1 MQRVQFTPYSQ
12 TNWVISNPSL
22 ERLVSDF
29 EALSNTDEA
38 FFALTSSWSFLRG
51 MPTGK
56 ETSKGDY
63 EIKMKMADMK
73 PFIDLIKSKI
83 TGEPEKSSIR
93 VENLFPKMLRLTQ
106 KAETTTF
113 DTNLKDSNGVF
124 PERMVSVDLNLH
136 RSRDGTF
143 YWTFTVIPG

>member
-29 EALSNTDEA
+29 EALSNTEDA
-38 FFALTSSWSFLRG
+38 KFALTSSWSFLRG

-56 ETSKGDY
+56 ETTKGDY
-63 EIKMKMADMK
+63 EIRMPMADMK

-83 TGEPEKSSIR
+83 TGEPEKSTIR
-93 VENLFPKMLRLTQ
+93 VNNLFPKMLRLT
-106 KAETTTF
+106 
-113 DTNLKDSNGVF
+113 
-124 PERMVSVDLNLH
+124 
-136 RSRDGTF
+136 
-143 YWTFTVIPG
+143 